1 MRAIVPLR
9 RGSGRR
15 YDILNNHHAVWKKG
29 VMNVPTS
36 DLIETARAI
45 RQSYKAKAEK
55 DPAGVIGQEA
65 ADAFNKLLD
74 DSKRRCPGRPFIE
87 KMRPVTPGQ
96 TQLAGLLAKVDV
108 LEDSL
113 KAPKSA

>member
-1 MRAIVPLR
+1 M
-9 RGSGRR
+9 
-15 YDILNNHHAVWKKG
+15 
-29 VMNVPTS
+29 PTS
-36 DLIETARAI
+36 DLIETARTI

-74 DSKRRCPGRPFIE
+74 ESKKRCPKNQFIE
-87 KMRPVTPGQ
+87 KMHPVTPGR
-96 TQLAGLLAKVDV
+96 TQLAGLLAKVGI

-113 KAPKSA
+113 KAGKSM